1 MRDRLAA
8 LSSDALAR
16 LRPGPRLALAGAAGA
31 AATLAMPPVHLV
43 PALWVAFPMLVW
55 LLDGCRRRRDIALTG
70 WAFGLGH
77 FATGFFWIANA
88 FYVDADTFG
97 AFAVPAVGAL
107 SAAFGLYGA
116 GAALAVRWFDPEFE
130 AMPDDRV
137 AALALRATAFAIAWS
152 LAEWVRGWLLTGF
165 PWNPMALAWSAW
177 PSAIQVTAL
186 IGTLGLSFLTVL
198 AASLFAVLGPAPRLA
213 RAWWI
218 AIAPLVVLAAMAG
231 GGALRVAGADGAM
244 VEGVKLRLVQ
254 PNIPQA
260 DKWRPGLREQHLA
273 DYIALSRAPPDAG
286 ITHVIWGEAAV
297 AFALD
302 RDEARRRAAAS
313 VVPPGGALIAGIP
326 RADRDATGL
335 DAIYNSLVVIDGA
348 ATVRAIYD
356 KVHLVPFGEYMPLRA
371 LIPFRKLTEGTMDFS
386 AGTARGALAA
396 PGLPPFSPLICY
408 EAIFSGAVAAPA
420 PDGTPPRWLLNIT
433 NDTWFGES
441 TGPYQHFAAAR
452 LRAVEERL
460 PLVRAATSGIS
471 AVIDPYGRVIARL
484 ELNQRGVL
492 DAPLPAAPAGRTPFA
507 RAGQALPLALL
518 IFSTA
523 GLWILARRRHHARVA
538 L

>member
-8 LSSDALAR
+8 VSSDALAR
-16 LRPGPRLALAGAAGA
+16 LRGAPRLALAGAAGA
-31 AATLAMPPVHLV
+31 AATLAMPPFHAV
-43 PALWVAFPMLVW
+43 PALWIAVPVVLW
-55 LLDGCRRRRDIALTG
+55 LLDGCRRRRDAALVG
-70 WAFGLGH
+70 WAFGFGH

-88 FYVDADTFG
+88 FYVDAETFG

-107 SAAFGLYGA
+107 SAAFGLYGSA
-116 GAALAVRWFDPEFE
+116 AALAVRWFDPEIE

-137 AALALRATAFAIAWS
+137 VALAFRGAAFAIAWS
-152 LAEWVRGWLLTGF
+152 LAEWVRGWFLTGF
-165 PWNPMALAWSAW
+165 PWNPVASTWSAW
-177 PSAIQVTAL
+177 PAAIQVTAA

-198 AASLFAVLGPAPRLA
+198 SAALFAVLGPAPRLA

-218 AIAPLVVLAAMAG
+218 ATVPIMLLAAVAA
-231 GGALRVAGADGAM
+231 GGALRLSGAAETMVA
-244 VEGVKLRLVQ
+244 GVKLRLVQ

-273 DYIALSRAPPDAG
+273 DYIALSRAAPAEG

-302 RDEARRRAAAS
+302 RDEARRRAAATI
-313 VVPPGGALIAGIP
+313 VPAGGALIAGIP
-326 RADRDATGL
+326 RADRDEKGI
-335 DAIYNSLVVIDGA
+335 DAIYNSLVVIDADA
-348 ATVRAIYD
+348 AVRAIYD

-386 AGTARGALAA
+386 AGTARGAIAA

-420 PDGTPPRWLLNIT
+420 PDGTRPRWLLNAT
-433 NDTWFGES
+433 NDTWFGDS
-441 TGPYQHFAAAR
+441 TGPHQHFAAAR
-452 LRAVEERL
+452 LRAVEEGL

-471 AVIDPYGRVIARL
+471 AVIDAYGRVIARL
-484 ELNQRGVL
+484 ELNRRGVL
-492 DAPLPAAPAGRTPFA
+492 DAPLPAAPARRTLFSRTGP
-507 RAGQALPLALL
+507 ALPLALL
-518 IFSTA
+518 LVSAI
-523 GLWILARRRHHARVA
+523 GLWQLARRRQGG
-538 L
+538 